1 MSAALGHPHFKRD
14 GGVLGFVC
22 RHKYVYTDLNKTSSL
37 PHLLKGADQ
46 IVYSVAKS
54 LGLSVIVKPVLSD
67 HFPGKDEGEPEDE
80 VTVERTILLERFP
93 EFGIDEYFDEF
104 DKEYEAFTR
113 LFERGHHIKYV
124 TWCQKFDDC
133 QQQVAGCIG
142 TYGNNPS
149 IDVFYQ
155 TAAILVGIP
164 EWGEHRKRLSNVEEP
179 WSGAG
184 KVPMSQSETII
195 EKLCFHGEMPT
206 NDDDDV

>member
-1 MSAALGHPHFKRD
+1 MCD

-22 RHKYVYTDLNKTSSL
+22 HHKYVYTDLNKTSSL

-54 LGLSVIVKPVLSD
+54 LGLSVVVKPVLYNFADQDS
-67 HFPGKDEGEPEDE
+67 KD
-80 VTVERTILLERFP
+80 ILLESFP

-104 DKEYEAFTR
+104 DEEYEAFTR
-113 LFERGHHIKYV
+113 LFERGHHVKYI
-124 TWCQKFDDC
+124 TWCQKFVDS

-164 EWGEHRKRLSNVEEP
+164 QWGEQRNNSGGNVQEP
-179 WSGAG
+179 GSGSG

-195 EKLCFHGEMPT
+195 KKLCFHGEMPT
-206 NDDDDV
+206 NDDV